1 MNGTGVFPSNCWW
14 SMPTRF
20 EAGLTQLLHIT
31 LVKVVELG
39 FTRYPSVAE
48 VATLCF
54 WRTHHPVCSFPPFPR
69 HPAARTPVAEI
80 ILFSFHKDPIM
91 QALARLSQ
99 FIGRTFAVWTLL
111 FAVLAFYYPD
121 TFKWI
126 GPYVVTLLGIIMF
139 GMGLTLS
146 KDDFAEV
153 GRRPLTVLIGVLGQF
168 IIMPGLAWLLCKILA
183 LPPEI
188 AIGVILVGCCPGGT
202 ASNVMTY
209 LARGDVALSVAI
221 TSVTTL
227 LAPVVTPALIYMLA
241 SAWLEVSAAAMFWSI
256 VQVVILPIVL
266 GVIAQYVLGKRVK
279 ACVDVLPLVSVVAI
293 VAIVAAV
300 VSGNQARIAT
310 SGLLIFGVVVL
321 HNGLGL
327 LIGYMLAKLFG
338 FNVAQRKTLSIEV
351 GMQNSGL
358 GAALASVHFSPLA
371 AVPSA
376 IFSVWHN
383 ISGPIAATLF
393 QRFKDD
399 DSKAQQAVPV
409 AAAAE

>member
-1 MNGTGVFPSNCWW
+1 
-14 SMPTRF
+14 
-20 EAGLTQLLHIT
+20 
-31 LVKVVELG
+31 
-39 FTRYPSVAE
+39 
-48 VATLCF
+48 
-54 WRTHHPVCSFPPFPR
+54 
-69 HPAARTPVAEI
+69 
-80 ILFSFHKDPIM
+80 M

-99 FIGRTFAVWTLL
+99 FVGRTFAIWTLL
-111 FAVLAFYYPD
+111 FAVLAFYSPE

-126 GPYVVTLLGIIMF
+126 GPHVVTLLGIIMF

-146 KDDFAEV
+146 KKDFAEV
-153 GRRPLTVLIGVLGQF
+153 GRRPGMVLIGVLSQF

-202 ASNVMTY
+202 ASNVMAY

-227 LAPVVTPALIYMLA
+227 LAPVVTPALIYLLA
-241 SAWLEVSAAAMFWSI
+241 SAWLEVSAAALFWSI

-266 GVIAQYVLGKRVK
+266 GLVVQALLGKHVK
-279 ACVDVLPLVSVVAI
+279 AFVDVLPLVSVVAI
-293 VAIVAAV
+293 VAIVTAV
-300 VSGNQARIAT
+300 VAGSQERIAT
-310 SGLLIFGVVVL
+310 TGLTIFAVVVL

-327 LIGYMLAKLFG
+327 VLGYLLAKAFG
-338 FNVAQRKTLSIEV
+338 LNVAQRKTMSIEV

-358 GAALASVHFSPLA
+358 GAALATMHFSPLA

-383 ISGPIAATLF
+383 ISGPIAATIF

-399 DSKAQQAVPV
+399 DATAGAPAQPAATP
-409 AAAAE
+409 AAAE

>member
-1 MNGTGVFPSNCWW
+1 
-14 SMPTRF
+14 
-20 EAGLTQLLHIT
+20 
-31 LVKVVELG
+31 
-39 FTRYPSVAE
+39 
-48 VATLCF
+48 
-54 WRTHHPVCSFPPFPR
+54 
-69 HPAARTPVAEI
+69 
-80 ILFSFHKDPIM
+80 M
-91 QALARLSQ
+91 QALARLSE
-99 FIGRTFAVWTLL
+99 FVGKTFAIWTLL
-111 FAVLAFYYPD
+111 FAVLAFYSPE

-126 GPYVVTLLGIIMF
+126 APYIVTLLGIVMF

-146 KDDFAEV
+146 KSDFAEV
-153 GRRPLTVLIGVLGQF
+153 GRRPGTVLIGVLGQF
-168 IIMPGLAWLLCKILA
+168 IIMPALAWILCKVLA

-188 AIGVILVGCCPGGT
+188 AVGVILVGCCPGGT

-227 LAPVVTPALIYMLA
+227 LAPVVTPALIYLLA

-256 VQVVILPIVL
+256 VKVVVMPIVL
-266 GVIAQYVLGKRVK
+266 GVIVQSLMGRHVK
-279 ACVDVLPLVSVVAI
+279 VFVNVLPLVSVVAI

-300 VSGNQARIAT
+300 VAGSQERIAT
-310 SGLLIFGVVVL
+310 TGLTIFAVVVL

-327 LIGYMLAKLFG
+327 LLGYLLAKACGL
-338 FNVAQRKTLSIEV
+338 NVAQRKTLSIEV

-358 GAALASVHFSPLA
+358 GVALATAHFSPLA

-393 QRFKDD
+393 QRFKDED
-399 DSKAQQAVPV
+399 QPATRETRPV
-409 AAAAE
+409 AAE